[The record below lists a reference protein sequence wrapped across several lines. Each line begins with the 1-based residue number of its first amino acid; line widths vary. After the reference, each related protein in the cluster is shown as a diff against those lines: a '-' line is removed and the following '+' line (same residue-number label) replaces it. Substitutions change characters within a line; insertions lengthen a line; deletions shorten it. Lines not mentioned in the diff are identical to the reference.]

1 MAFVAYPKR
10 TFNATKFRI
19 TENQRSSDFTGPDR
33 RKPAGRPFRTG
44 YCFPSIFRVHAARIL
59 SPAGQWRRQEG
70 DNTITVC
77 NRTILSLQS
86 GMHGVLRKIVH
97 PVDAYFY
104 LIILNLT
111 LTDFHLQVKHTRSD
125 EVLRITI

>member
-1 MAFVAYPKR
+1 M
-10 TFNATKFRI
+10 
-19 TENQRSSDFTGPDR
+19 
-33 RKPAGRPFRTG
+33 
-44 YCFPSIFRVHAARIL
+44 VHAARIL

-86 GMHGVLRKIVH
+86 GMHGVLRKIAH

-111 LTDFHLQVKHTRSD
+111 LTEFTYESSPFDNS
-125 EVLRITI
+125 